1 MTEKEKLKEII
12 ETVLG
17 FHDYYKVVVTEKDIY
32 RLVDK
37 LIENGIRDNTE
48 KGVVAVEGE
57 ISIVPENFVAD
68 IKFAL
73 DGNVDELKRR
83 AEVAERN
90 DKAEEEYCPICKYKI
105 SQCQCVF
112 GGSAHP
118 DRSKRRDVVK
128 DHLYLLSPTQLKHL
142 IELEEFLR
150 TSYSDDEKT
159 AIYEDLKKA
168 NRARY

>member
-17 FHDYYKVVVTEKDIY
+17 FYDYYKVVVTEKDVD

-37 LIENGIRDNTE
+37 LIENGIRDITE

-68 IKFAL
+68 VKFAL

-83 AEVAERN
+83 AEVAERIAQ
-90 DKAEEEYCPICKYKI
+90 KACEIVFSQEIDEEDWENAVCIYKEESEKYCDEIGI
-105 SQCQCVF
+105 TE
-112 GGSAHP
+112 
-118 DRSKRRDVVK
+118 DM
-128 DHLYLLSPTQLKHL
+128 LYDCLKEQAERE
-142 IELEEFLR
+142 IEEG
-150 TSYSDDEKT
+150 K
-159 AIYEDLKKA
+159 
-168 NRARY
+168 

>member
-17 FHDYYKVVVTEKDIY
+17 FHDYYKVVVTEKDID

-37 LIENGIRDNTE
+37 LIENGIRDITE

-73 DGNVDELKRR
+73 DGNVDELKHR
-83 AEVAERN
+83 AEVAERIAREAC
-90 DKAEEEYCPICKYKI
+90 KIVFSQEIEEEDWENVIYLYKDENEKYCDEIGI
-105 SQCQCVF
+105 TE
-112 GGSAHP
+112 
-118 DRSKRRDVVK
+118 DM
-128 DHLYLLSPTQLKHL
+128 LY
-142 IELEEFLR
+142 
-150 TSYSDDEKT
+150 DC
-159 AIYEDLKKA
+159 LKKQA
-168 NRARY
+168 EREIEEEERK

>member
-17 FHDYYKVVVTEKDIY
+17 FHDYYKVVVTEKDID

-37 LIENGIRDNTE
+37 LIENGIRDITE

-83 AEVAERN
+83 AEVVERNEKIKDRALKNISRKYEIMFGMSESENDLEEMAQGRFNEELKQAEREI
-90 DKAEEEYCPICKYKI
+90 EEEK
-105 SQCQCVF
+105 
-112 GGSAHP
+112 
-118 DRSKRRDVVK
+118 KR
-128 DHLYLLSPTQLKHL
+128 
-142 IELEEFLR
+142 
-150 TSYSDDEKT
+150 
-159 AIYEDLKKA
+159 
-168 NRARY
+168 

>member
-17 FHDYYKVVVTEKDIY
+17 FHDYYKVVVTEKDID

-37 LIENGIRDNTE
+37 LIENGIRDITE

-90 DKAEEEYCPICKYKI
+90 DKIKERALKNISRKYEIMFGMFESENELEEMAQGRFSEELNQAEREIAEEEMK
-105 SQCQCVF
+105 
-112 GGSAHP
+112 
-118 DRSKRRDVVK
+118 
-128 DHLYLLSPTQLKHL
+128 
-142 IELEEFLR
+142 
-150 TSYSDDEKT
+150 
-159 AIYEDLKKA
+159 
-168 NRARY
+168 

>member
-17 FHDYYKVVVTEKDIY
+17 FHDYYKVVVTEKDID

-37 LIENGIRDNTE
+37 LIENGIRDITE

-83 AEVAERN
+83 AEVVERNEKIKDRALKNISRKYEIMFGMSESENDLEEMAQGRFNEELKQAEREI
-90 DKAEEEYCPICKYKI
+90 EEEERK
-105 SQCQCVF
+105 
-112 GGSAHP
+112 
-118 DRSKRRDVVK
+118 
-128 DHLYLLSPTQLKHL
+128 
-142 IELEEFLR
+142 
-150 TSYSDDEKT
+150 
-159 AIYEDLKKA
+159 
-168 NRARY
+168 

>member
-17 FHDYYKVVVTEKDIY
+17 FHDYYKVVVTEKDID

-37 LIENGIRDNTE
+37 LNENGIRDITE

-90 DKAEEEYCPICKYKI
+90 DKIKERALTMACLDKASTYYPNRDERFIAVILRDEYLRQAEREIE
-105 SQCQCVF
+105 
-112 GGSAHP
+112 
-118 DRSKRRDVVK
+118 REVK
-128 DHLYLLSPTQLKHL
+128 
-142 IELEEFLR
+142 
-150 TSYSDDEKT
+150 EKC
-159 AIYEDLKKA
+159 
-168 NRARY
+168 

>member
-17 FHDYYKVVVTEKDIY
+17 FHDYYKVVVTEKDID
-32 RLVDK
+32 RLTDK
-37 LIENGIRDNTE
+37 LIENGIRDITE

-83 AEVAERN
+83 AEVAERALEYAVSEYRCDECPCIECN
-90 DKAEEEYCPICKYKI
+90 AEIRGSLDCVDLIAKTYKEEAERDIEREIEEERK
-105 SQCQCVF
+105 
-112 GGSAHP
+112 
-118 DRSKRRDVVK
+118 
-128 DHLYLLSPTQLKHL
+128 
-142 IELEEFLR
+142 
-150 TSYSDDEKT
+150 
-159 AIYEDLKKA
+159 
-168 NRARY
+168 